1 MDRFTEFL
9 AKEFAGVISTGQHD
23 ADSVGCALEV
33 WSKYEGLA
41 WTDDPAVLNMPD
53 LRPLNDGPWSSDLAR
68 TTALAPVLVAVA
80 PVWRDPVRREAW
92 VRAIVLETV
101 RQILPITLRANGL
114 TVEADRCVAVTDLVG
129 AAEAARAAWAA
140 EAAAA
145 EAARAARAARA
156 AWAAEAAARAAWAAE
171 AAAWAAEA
179 AEAAARA
186 ARAAAADQVLMR
198 ACHVWIAA
206 TTTS

>member
-1 MDRFTEFL
+1 MDRFMTFLTEQ
-9 AKEFAGVISTGQHD
+9 FAGVISTGQHA

-92 VRAIVLETV
+92 VRAIALETV
-101 RQILPITLRANGL
+101 RQILPIALHANGL
-114 TVEADRCVAVTDLVG
+114 TGAANRCAAVTDLTSAAAG
-129 AAEAARAAWAA
+129 AAEASGA
-140 EAAAA
+140 EAD
-145 EAARAARAARA
+145 E
-156 AWAAEAAARAAWAAE
+156 
-171 AAAWAAEA
+171 
-179 AEAAARA
+179 
-186 ARAAAADQVLMR
+186 VLKR
-198 ACHVWIAA
+198 TCHVWIAA
-206 TTTS
+206 TTHGAVQGGAGSGSHGTPSAVDIVEEENHDER